1 MQPHLGAAAPRFAAE
16 AGDAAVADGT
26 TFGEYGALATEIAAM
41 NGIRAGDR
49 VLVDVSTTEQPLTPL
64 SAGAS
69 VVLGDNIDPVRL
81 DALIASEK
89 ITRVMR

>member
-1 MQPHLGAAAPRFAAE
+1 
-16 AGDAAVADGT
+16 
-26 TFGEYGALATEIAAM
+26 
-41 NGIRAGDR
+41 
-49 VLVDVSTTEQPLTPL
+49 VLVDVSTTGQPLTWLLAPF